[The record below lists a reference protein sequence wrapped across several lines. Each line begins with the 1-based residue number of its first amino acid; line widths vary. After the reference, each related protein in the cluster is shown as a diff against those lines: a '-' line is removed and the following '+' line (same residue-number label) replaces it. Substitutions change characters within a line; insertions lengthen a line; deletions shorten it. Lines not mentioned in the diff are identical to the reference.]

1 MLRASLRPGET
12 KTTVQRLAL
21 PSSFL
26 IFGTSPETTLSAS
39 RSVAQVRAGLY
50 ISKNARFAVTASG
63 ALAGSFLTSFSTFV
77 TVFGGFE
84 KADSTRAETTAVA
97 VNRTFLCIYNTTPYV
112 TPALL
117 DLTRLRSEEGR

>member
-1 MLRASLRPGET
+1 MLRASRRLGET
-12 KTTVQRLAL
+12 KTTVQSPAL

-63 ALAGSFLTSFSTFV
+63 ALAGSFLTSVSTFAV
-77 TVFGGFE
+77 VFGASE
-84 KADSTRAETTAVA
+84 QAD
-97 VNRTFLCIYNTTPYV
+97 NT
-112 TPALL
+112 
-117 DLTRLRSEEGR
+117 RSEERRVGKECRS